1 MVWRHSVTGLAL
13 LAVLAGCQGTEMAGE
28 QEAATA
34 AAATD
39 ADDDPTAEDG
49 SGEIVGGGAGD
60 VGGQLP
66 DVGEFRNPRFGRG
79 GLVRWP
85 AQKADRSS
93 VVRGRR
99 APQQLGRPVAMT

>member
-1 MVWRHSVTGLAL
+1 MVWRHSVMGLAL

-49 SGEIVGGGAGD
+49 SGEIVGGGTGNSRD
-60 VGGQLP
+60 QLP
-66 DVGEFRNPRFGRG
+66 DVGEFRDPRFGRG
-79 GLVRWP
+79 GLLR
-85 AQKADRSS
+85 
-93 VVRGRR
+93 
-99 APQQLGRPVAMT
+99 